1 VSVDPRFRYGGIVL
15 VRATTDPGDLEVP
28 HDLDLSD
35 EAAVLDEGA
44 AWLAKT
50 WSRPE
55 IREALD
61 LASQVLVA
69 QLDRLVDGSTLVTAK
84 EVRRAVV
91 SVASY
96 LLRWQRRA
104 TPFGLFAAVGSAA
117 VGPATAAVGD
127 RHQAVARADGEWL
140 TAVVDQLE
148 RHPDLRTRLLVV
160 ADNTA
165 IVRDGRL
172 ITARRAD
179 LDGGGSVPLR
189 EASVRC
195 TRPVQAALALAATP
209 IRFDA
214 LTAALADRFPTAT
227 AAQVR
232 AVLDDL
238 VDQRFL
244 VTNLRPPMSAPDGLA
259 HVLDALTA
267 AGAHDLPDVAAVLR
281 QLGAVRDLLA
291 EHNATGDP
299 ARAAG
304 LRASAAGRMTALA
317 PGHRPT
323 LAVDTRLHADI
334 RVPEEVLAEA
344 ALAATVLLR
353 VATKPFGSAA
363 WLDYH
368 ARFRARYGS
377 GALVPVRDL
386 VADSGLGY
394 PTGYL
399 GAPRAHP
406 AWRTLTERDAAVL
419 ALVQRAALD
428 HRDEIALTDADLAAL
443 TVGEPA
449 EVVPPARIELGM
461 AVHAASADAVDRGEF
476 QLRITAAPAV
486 PTSMAGRFAGL
497 LDDSGRDRLA
507 ASYQSDGDAVAV
519 QLSFPPRRP
528 HDDNVTRVPPLLPD
542 VLALAEHPTGD
553 PISVDDLAVTAD
565 GDQMYLVQIST
576 GRRVVPYIP
585 HALDTTVQSPP
596 LARFLAEVADARTAV
611 FGPFDVG
618 AARTLPYLPRFRYRR
633 TVLAAARWILTVD
646 DLPAQDGT
654 RWDDELAG
662 WRRRWRVPARVVA
675 CHGELRLPLNL
686 DHRLDRALL
695 RTRLTQARRLEV
707 QEDTEPSQQGWIGRP
722 AELLIPM
729 TPTSPPRRAV
739 PPLASPATL
748 HLPGNSEVVHARLTG
763 NPARFDDIIAAHL
776 PRLAAVLEE
785 VAGGVERWWI
795 RRHRDL
801 IRLDAEQSLSLVLRL
816 THPGQYAAV
825 AAQLST
831 FAADLATRGLPGQLS
846 FVPHQHQPG
855 RYGHG
860 PAVAAAER
868 VFAADTACAIAQ
880 ITAADRGGVPAQA
893 WAVASMVRITAAFAP
908 DQPSG
913 CRALVDCLAQQS
925 GKLDR
930 AVRDHTL
937 RLTDAATGRSDPA
950 SLAADG
956 DQVAAV
962 WRMRDWALAC
972 YFHTVRVQRDPA
984 GILPTLLHDH
994 HVRALGVDPT
1004 FEKVTTRLAR
1014 AAALRHLALAG
1025 SR

>member
-1 VSVDPRFRYGGIVL
+1 MPVEPRFRHAGVVL

-28 HDLDLSD
+28 SDLDLSD

-55 IREALD
+55 VREALN
-61 LASQVLVA
+61 LASPVLAA
-69 QLDRLVDGSTLVTAK
+69 QLDRLVDGSTRVTAK

-96 LLRWQRRA
+96 LLRWQCRA
-104 TPFGLFAAVGSAA
+104 TPFGLFAGVGTAA
-117 VGPATAAVGD
+117 IGPASGAFGD

-148 RHPDLRTRLLVV
+148 RHPDLRTRLRVV
-160 ADNTA
+160 ADNTG
-165 IVRDGRL
+165 ILRDGRF

-179 LDGGGSVPLR
+179 LDDGRSVPLR

-195 TRPVQAALALAATP
+195 TRPVQAALTLAATP
-209 IRFDA
+209 ILFDA
-214 LTAALADRFPTAT
+214 LAAALADRFPTAT
-227 AAQVR
+227 AGQVR
-232 AVLDDL
+232 TVLDDL

-244 VTNLRPPMSAPDGLA
+244 VTTLRPPMTAPDGLT

-267 AGAHDLPDVAAVLR
+267 ADACDLPDVAFTLHQLR
-281 QLGAVRDLLA
+281 AVRDLLA
-291 EHNATGDP
+291 EHNTIGDP
-299 ARAAG
+299 ARAAA
-304 LRASAAGRMTALA
+304 LRAEAAGRMTALA
-317 PGHRPT
+317 PAQKPT
-323 LAVDTRLHADI
+323 LAVDSRLHAEI

-353 VATKPFGSAA
+353 VTTKPFGSAA

-368 ARFRARYGS
+368 ARFRARYGP

-419 ALVQRAALD
+419 ALVQRAVLD
-428 HRDEIALTDADLAAL
+428 HRDEIALTDADIDAL
-443 TVGEPA
+443 TVGDPA
-449 EVVPPARIELGM
+449 EVVPPARIELGV
-461 AVHAASADAVDRGEF
+461 AVHAASPDAVDRGEF

-497 LDDSGRDRLA
+497 LDDPGRDRLA
-507 ASYQSDGDAVAV
+507 ASYQSNGDAVPV

-528 HDDNVTRVPPLLPD
+528 HNDNVTRVPQLLPD
-542 VLALAEHPTGD
+542 VLALAEHPTGNR
-553 PISVDDLAVTAD
+553 ISLDDLAVTAD
-565 GDQMYLVQIST
+565 SDQMYLVQVST
-576 GRRVVPYIP
+576 GRRVVPHIP

-618 AARTLPYLPRFRYRR
+618 AARTLPYLPRIRYRR
-633 TVLAAARWILTVD
+633 TVLAAARWILAAG
-646 DLPAQDGT
+646 DLPAPAGPG
-654 RWDDELAG
+654 WDDELAE

-695 RTRLTQARRLEV
+695 RTRLAQARRLEV
-707 QEDTEPSQQGWIGRP
+707 QEDAAPGQQGWIGRP

-729 TPTSPPRRAV
+729 TSTSPWRRAV
-739 PPLASPATL
+739 PPLASPAML
-748 HLPGNSEVVHARLTG
+748 HLPGNSELVHARLAG
-763 NPARFDDIIAAHL
+763 NPARFDDIITVHL
-776 PRLAAVLEE
+776 PRLGAALTEAV
-785 VAGGVERWWI
+785 GGVERWWI

-801 IRLDAEQSLSLVLRL
+801 IRLDAEQYLSLVLRL
-816 THPGQYAAV
+816 TDRGQYAAA
-825 AAQLST
+825 AAQLSA
-831 FAADLATRGLPGQLS
+831 FAAELATRGLPAQLS
-846 FVPHQHQPG
+846 FVPYQPQPG

-860 PAVAAAER
+860 PALAAAER
-868 VFAADTACAIAQ
+868 LFAADTACAIAQ

-893 WAVASMVRITAAFAP
+893 WAAASMVRIAAAFAP
-908 DQPSG
+908 DETSG
-913 CRALVDCLAQQS
+913 CRTLVDCLPHQS
-925 GKLDR
+925 GQLDR

-937 RLTDAATGRSDPA
+937 LLTDAATGRSDPTN
-950 SLAADG
+950 LAAD

-962 WRMRDWALAC
+962 WRMRDWALTG

-1004 FEKVTTRLAR
+1004 FEKATTRLAR
-1014 AAALRHLALAG
+1014 AAALRHLALAS